1 MTTLLIE
8 SNRAIANSLIND
20 EEEQSTGIVDVKHK
34 RVANNANWSTTIDT
48 GIELQPG
55 DQISMEACALNTTG
69 AGGGQF
75 LQFNGADDTALA
87 DGTFKSDNRAQ
98 IQIAYYVNNNAQFNM
113 PLPKGSGTIVD
124 CAIPT
129 TTGVITE
136 QLGMPDL
143 TGKNVW
149 GVNIFAQDYPI
160 LDLNAYQDM
169 GNMNASAA
177 TPGAPAV
184 GAATPDS
191 PVADPTSEFPS
202 GGPTYYPCIIG
213 ENRAQRLAYWAFN
226 NGWCMNRNGYFV
238 NGLNPATFSFPGS
251 AAGADTV
258 LKTNTLNF
266 LGYHSWVDN
275 TAQKGMPGI
284 SFGQKNMFLDNTY
297 NESIDNKDT
306 GFNRTST
313 EANTTS
319 GQTIPAIPGGAS
331 PYLCSTY
338 NKRLNL
344 ITPMIGANNRTDT
357 AYVGMYKPGVDEI
370 GGVFLP
376 TDFQDFENN
385 DYEDILSFYPTLY
398 KGGGFNHRPNGNRLY
413 CSDLYNDDNRNMGP
427 FYRSDT
433 NDLLTTVAIR
443 PVPTPPAVLL
453 LDFKEFKRDNKS
465 FNFLQQ
471 NIDLQ
476 LGIGNIAPSRV
487 AEIIT
492 EQMKERQPNMASP
505 NDNVSIGAELFIT
518 YTFDTNNSGAL
529 NESTTPVLK
538 KNIAQLT
545 SKTYTTYP
553 TVNGYCWNSKVT
565 KTGIQGWD
573 AIEQEQAYDDGG
585 TNKKQVGD
593 NYQPSQAYEKF
604 YANMLVGNPFE
615 WKVVCNLHPILQ
627 ACPMTLHS
635 TSIAGFNYENH
646 SILAGFDV
654 GEAVTRKVQREIINP
669 PTPALYNTTSYLV
682 GNLGCFPCLIDE
694 NYPQDYSLTSQK
706 SYVASWYC
714 GAFVAS
720 KTYNKPGDAP
730 NDPAKN
736 YNIEALSC
744 KNYQIYDEAVR
755 RPILKVTN
763 LDVIATN
770 ILFDA
775 QVELID
781 FDNNMDQIKKHGD
794 AFTTSVVNGDSLNSQ
809 SDEFFNNTYVEWIMG
824 RIDDQ
829 YSYPENE
836 SINLPKNYNVGSALS
851 KDEINTG
858 KTLLVPNVIEGR
870 EGTPIYLPNIFQTNV
885 LYNGADGLKAAG
897 TPTTPVEDITK
908 ILSVHRDNTPGFN
921 TSGSYMMRN
930 MRCGYLSE
938 NHATYTATSNPQTI
952 FNKGTSATL
961 YDPTG
966 NADVGIADRFF
977 GLPCWGTYADDFE
990 NETNQNNRLNSAYK
1004 KGCRRAIHGF
1014 RYLPQNLS
1022 RGGVFNEYNVYSAF
1036 NKSLNIGIASTIFTT
1051 CPTTYTFDR
1060 LKKLWDK
1067 ITSLNKGKGIGII
1080 PIFYKAVPT
1089 ELVSATLDK
1098 VKFLE
1103 IPFCGIIAQGQ
1114 SYNNIPLPQKGEFI
1128 MLGSTP
1134 SLQQNDLHHPVTT
1147 QQSNA
1152 PSTSQPNLVLERGL
1166 NPQNEYITNNCG
1178 IKSFKAIKQGSPVT
1192 NYGNDIG
1199 KYVPTRGAILT
1210 EIFASEGKS
1219 ISNIIYTGA
1228 NDPLCSFDETFN
1240 RFSFSNLHTQIFK
1253 GNGVFQLASFGPDT
1267 NPEAVTRL
1275 VNGKTA
1281 AISQQVELPA
1291 GYFQKFDDTRTSPTG
1306 TAEWIIFNLEK
1317 SGTAFPGRDRFLPGR
1332 VEGGTK
1338 GTEFGGGTTFKLRG
1352 LLPLMTNTIAGNV
1365 IRQTFDNSVY
1375 GPGTNNPQ
1383 DQANLKPGG
1392 TDAGTDDTTRKKG
1405 DRYYNNFEP
1414 GGMSSY
1420 DPVVQAGEIP
1430 VEGPPFLCNCLSYVP
1445 FNATQYTVRLL
1456 NQENIITGAFVSG
1469 EKNNTNLKILGP
1481 TVRPYAYI
1489 QQDSSPYLFNSA
1501 QAGIGILGTNVV
1513 KANGIS
1519 RIPLTNTDY
1528 TLFEG
1533 SMFFKLGFE
1542 LNQILPLF
1550 SQVQTQYDNILYN
1563 KFAGPTKSA
1572 FQAYNNMVYPVTTNS
1587 LNSTSV
1593 VPASVGGFGTGSAQ
1607 SAKSFPNTLM
1617 PMFNLGGVWTQGAV
1631 SANSDSILASRL
1643 PTRLSFP
1650 YLVLRSNIAT
1660 PCGNQYIGGP
1670 NGQQLLP
1677 AVSYLMTSYASD
1689 DFFYN
1694 YRSDLVFTVN
1704 RPYVLTEI
1712 ISSIH
1717 FPNGKLATDI
1727 LGLNTA
1733 VIYRIDFAPR
1743 VPQIPQQVQEKKE
1756 KK

>member
-87 DGTFKSDNRAQ
+87 DGTFKSDNRCQ
-98 IQIAYYVNNNAQFNM
+98 IEIAYYVNNNCQFNM

-129 TTGVITE
+129 STGVITE

-160 LDLNAYQDM
+160 LETAAHNDM
-169 GNMNASAA
+169 GNMNNAPKQ
-177 TPGAPAV
+177 TPS
-184 GAATPDS
+184 S
-191 PVADPTSEFPS
+191 PTADPDTDGFQS

-213 ENRAQRLAYWAFN
+213 TNRAKRLSYWAFN
-226 NGWCMNRNGYFV
+226 DGWSMNRNGYFV
-238 NGLNPATFSFPGS
+238 NGLNPAVLSIPGS
-251 AAGADTV
+251 AAGVDT
-258 LKTNTLNF
+258 LQKKNTLDF
-266 LGYHSWVDN
+266 LGYHGWVDN
-275 TAQKGMPGI
+275 TAQKGMPGV

-297 NESIDNKDT
+297 NENIDNKDT

-319 GQTIPAIPGGAS
+319 GQTIPAIPGGAA
-331 PYLCSTY
+331 PYLCSTF
-338 NKRLNL
+338 NRRGNIVSAMETNRLN
-344 ITPMIGANNRTDT
+344 T
-357 AYVGMYKPGVDEI
+357 AYNGMYKPGVDRI

-376 TDFQDFENN
+376 ATFQDFSES

-398 KGGGFNHRPNGNRLY
+398 KGGAFNHRPNGNRLY
-413 CSDLYNDDNRNMGP
+413 CSDINNDDKRNMGP

-433 NDLLTTVAIR
+433 NDLIPETLKGATK
-443 PVPTPPAVLL
+443 LN
-453 LDFKEFKRDNKS
+453 FKTHKRNNKF

-471 NIDLQ
+471 TIDLE
-476 LGIGNIAPSRV
+476 LGVGNIAPSRV

-505 NDNVSIGAELFIT
+505 NNDDISIGAELFIT
-518 YTFDTNNSGAL
+518 YTFNTQNSGAL
-529 NESTTPVLK
+529 NESTTPILK

-553 TVNGYCWNSKVT
+553 TINGYCWNAKVT

-573 AIEQEQAYDDGG
+573 AIEQEQSYTEAG
-585 TNKKQVGD
+585 TDNNKEVGD
-593 NYQPSQAYEKF
+593 NYLSSQAYEKF

-615 WKVVCNLHPILQ
+615 WKTVCDLHPVLQ

-635 TSIAGFNYENH
+635 TSLAGFNYEDH

-654 GEAVTRKVQREIINP
+654 GEIATRKVQTDP
-669 PTPALYNTTSYLV
+669 PGFNNTLYRV
-682 GNLGCFPCLIDE
+682 GNLGCFPCMIDDNFPVIYSE
-694 NYPQDYSLTSQK
+694 NLQK

-720 KTYNKPGDAP
+720 ATYNQPGDAP

-755 RPILKVTN
+755 RPILQILN

-781 FDNNMDQIKKHGD
+781 FDNNMDQIKKHGN
-794 AFTTSVVNGDSLNSQ
+794 AFKTTVVNGDSLNSQ
-809 SDEFFNNTYVEWIMG
+809 SDEFFNNTYVEWVMG

-836 SINLPKNYNVGSALS
+836 SINLPKNYNVGSTLPHEA
-851 KDEINTG
+851 INTG
-858 KTLLVPNVIEGR
+858 NVQLIPKVIKGR

-930 MRCGYLSE
+930 MRCGYLSD
-938 NHATYTATSNPQTI
+938 NHATYTANSNPQTI
-952 FNKGTSATL
+952 FNKGTSAAV

-966 NADVGIADRFF
+966 KADVGIADRFF
-977 GLPCWGTYADDFE
+977 GLPCWGTYADDFQNQSNE
-990 NETNQNNRLNSAYK
+990 NNKLNSAYK
-1004 KGCRRAIHGF
+1004 KGCRRAIHGY
-1014 RYLPQNLS
+1014 RYLPQNQT
-1022 RGGVFNEYNVYSAF
+1022 RAAIPQEYNVFSAF
-1036 NKSLNIGIASTIFTT
+1036 NKKINLGIASTNFTT
-1051 CPTTYTFDR
+1051 CPTTFTFDR

-1080 PIFYKAVPT
+1080 PIFYKEVPT
-1089 ELVSATLDK
+1089 QLRSPTFDS

-1114 SYNNIPLPQKGEFI
+1114 SYNNIPIPQKGEFI

-1152 PSTSQPNLVLERGL
+1152 PSTAEPNRILERGL

-1178 IKSFKAIKQGSPVT
+1178 IKSFKAIKEGAPVT

-1317 SGTAFPGRDRFLPGR
+1317 NGTAFPGRDRFLPGR

-1338 GTEFGGGTTFKLRG
+1338 GTQFQGGTAFKLRG
-1352 LLPLMTNTIAGNV
+1352 LLPLQTNTIEGNV

-1375 GPGTNNPQ
+1375 GPGTDNPQ
-1383 DQANLKPGG
+1383 DQAKLKPGG
-1392 TDAGTDDTTRKKG
+1392 STAGTDDTTRRLG

-1420 DPVVQAGEIP
+1420 EPVVQASETVVVGK
-1430 VEGPPFLCNCLSYVP
+1430 PFLCNCLSYVP

-1456 NQENIITGAFVSG
+1456 NQENIITGAFVEG
-1469 EKNNTNLKILGP
+1469 EKNNEDVEIVGP
-1481 TVRPYAYI
+1481 TIRPYAYV

-1501 QAGIGILGTNVV
+1501 QAGIGILGTNVI

-1519 RIPLTNTDY
+1519 TIPLSNTDY

-1563 KFAGPTKSA
+1563 KFAGPTKSS
-1572 FQAYNNMVYPVTTNS
+1572 FQAFNNMVYPVTTNS

-1593 VPASVGGFGTGSAQ
+1593 VPASVGGFGTGSAS

-1756 KK
+1756 KEKK